1 MSTRSLRTSDRI
13 NLTQAD
19 IVLVDANPDSLKI
32 LVEMFAGFG
41 VHDPHCCGSAA
52 EAEAFLSNRIAHLV
66 LIDSALPGVDGF
78 ELVRRLR
85 WSESPELREI
95 PVILL
100 CGHTRPTNIDRARD
114 CGANFVVRKPAVPL
128 VLLQRIM
135 WVSKETRPFVDA
147 PNYRGP
153 DRRVRALG
161 PPIGLKG
168 RRKDDLSVAIGDAA
182 TPNLGQEEIDCLIQ
196 PKRAAL

>member
-1 MSTRSLRTSDRI
+1 MAHGSFRPGDRV

-41 VHDPHCCGSAA
+41 VHEPHCCRSAS
-52 EAEAFLSNRIAHLV
+52 EAQAFLANRVAHLV
-66 LIDSALPGVDGF
+66 IVDAALPGVDGYQ
-78 ELVRRLR
+78 LVRWLR
-85 WSESPELREI
+85 WSDSPELREV

-100 CGHTRPTNIDRARD
+100 CGHTRASDIERARD

-135 WVSKETRPFVDA
+135 WVSKETRDFVEA
-147 PNYRGP
+147 PGYRGP
-153 DRRVRALG
+153 DRRVRAMG
-161 PPIGLKG
+161 PPLGTRG
-168 RRKDDLSVAIGDAA
+168 RRQDDLSVDIGEAIS
-182 TPNLGQEEIDCLIQ
+182 PNMDQSEIDNLFQ

>member
-1 MSTRSLRTSDRI
+1 
-13 NLTQAD
+13 
-19 IVLVDANPDSLKI
+19 
-32 LVEMFAGFG
+32 MFAGFG

-52 EAEAFLSNRIAHLV
+52 EAQAFLSNRVAHLV
-66 LIDSALPGVDGF
+66 LIDAALPEMDGY
-78 ELVRRLR
+78 ELVRWLR
-85 WSESPELREI
+85 WSDSPELREV

-100 CGHTRPTNIDRARD
+100 CGHTRPDDIGRARD

-135 WVSKETRPFVDA
+135 WVSKETRPFVEA

-161 PPIGLKG
+161 PPIGMKS
-168 RRKDDLSVAIGDAA
+168 RRKDDLSVELGDAVS
-182 TPNLGQEEIDCLIQ
+182 PNLDQTEIDNLIQ

>member
-1 MSTRSLRTSDRI
+1 MSAPSYRPGERV

-52 EAEAFLSNRIAHLV
+52 EAQAFLSNRVAHLV
-66 LIDSALPGVDGF
+66 LIDAALPEMDGY
-78 ELVRRLR
+78 ELVRWLR
-85 WSESPELREI
+85 WSGAPELREV

-100 CGHTRPTNIDRARD
+100 AGHTRPADVGRARD
-114 CGANFVVRKPAVPL
+114 CGANFVVRKPAIPL

-135 WVSKETRPFVDA
+135 WVSKETRPFVEA

-153 DRRVRALG
+153 DRRVRAMG
-161 PPIGLKG
+161 PPIGMKS
-168 RRKDDLSVAIGDAA
+168 RRKDDLSVDLGDAVS
-182 TPNLGQEEIDCLIQ
+182 PNLEQSEIDHLFQ

>member
-1 MSTRSLRTSDRI
+1 MSPTSLKPGERV

-19 IVLVDANPDSLKI
+19 ILLVDANPDSLRI
-32 LVEMFAGFG
+32 LVEMLAGFG
-41 VHDPHCCGSAA
+41 VHEPHCCSSAA
-52 EAEAFLSNRIAHLV
+52 EALAFLSTRIAHLV
-66 LIDSALPGVDGF
+66 LIDSALPEMDGY
-78 ELVRRLR
+78 ELVKRLR
-85 WSESPELREI
+85 LSGSPELSQV

-100 CGHTRPTNIDRARD
+100 CGHTRSSDIDRARD

-135 WVSKETRPFVDA
+135 WVSKETRPFVEA

-153 DRRVRALG
+153 CRRVRALG
-161 PPIGLKG
+161 PPVGMKG
-168 RRKDDLSVAIGDAA
+168 RRKDDLSLDIGDAF
-182 TPNLGQEEIDCLIQ
+182 TPNLDQSEIDNLFQ